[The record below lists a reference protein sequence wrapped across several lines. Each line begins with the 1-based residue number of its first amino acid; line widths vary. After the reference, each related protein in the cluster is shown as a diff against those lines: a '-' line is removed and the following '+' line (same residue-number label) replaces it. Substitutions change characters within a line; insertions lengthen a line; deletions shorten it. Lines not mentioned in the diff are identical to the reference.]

1 MIIILPFIPGVIN
14 YIYISPCVMD
24 FGTKNSC
31 NAFDQNNA
39 LGMKMLSLSKM
50 SKYGRKNLGI
60 YQVVDVNSYCKIMEN
75 FPIQRKYTPMTI

>member
-1 MIIILPFIPGVIN
+1 
-14 YIYISPCVMD
+14 MD

-60 YQVVDVNSYCKIMEN
+60 HVYQVVDVNSCCKIMEN

>member
-31 NAFDQNNA
+31 NTFDQNNA

-60 YQVVDVNSYCKIMEN
+60 YQVVDVNSCCKIMEN
-75 FPIQRKYTPMTI
+75 LPIQRK